1 MATKAA
7 TPAGPFLPPGPE
19 CESCNGV
26 ECGTPRIPVCCEA
39 CTH

>member
-1 MATKAA
+1 MASKQAA
-7 TPAGPFLPPGPE
+7 ARDTSVPVPA
-19 CESCNGV
+19 CEVCNGT